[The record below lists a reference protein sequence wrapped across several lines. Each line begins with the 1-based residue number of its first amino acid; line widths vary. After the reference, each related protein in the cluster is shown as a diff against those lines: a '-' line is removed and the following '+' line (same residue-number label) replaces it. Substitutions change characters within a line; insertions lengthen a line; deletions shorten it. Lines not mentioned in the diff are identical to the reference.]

1 MILNRLSN
9 FNQWAVLWFG
19 SFFVVRGYIKNIELV
34 ILRFCREVFG
44 LIYSSFLL
52 NGTINA
58 HVVKLKATP
67 SVEKTEVIKNFC
79 KLILF
84 FGLHHEKTSFFIM
97 EERSGVFFLIFTM
110 KLSSTTLNYLNAHS
124 TLNFARTFFYFQTL
138 TQSKHQ
144 RSKFWVL

>member
-1 MILNRLSN
+1 MILNRVLN

-19 SFFVVRGYIKNIELV
+19 LFFVVRGYIKNIELV

-58 HVVKLKATP
+58 HVVNLKVTP
-67 SVEKTEVIKNFC
+67 SVEKTEFIKNFC

-84 FGLHHEKTSFFIM
+84 FGLHHEKTSFFVM
-97 EERSGVFFLIFTM
+97 EERNGVFFLIFTM

-124 TLNFARTFFYFQTL
+124 TLNLLEHFSTF
-138 TQSKHQ
+138 KH
-144 RSKFWVL
+144 